1 MVAVIRPLGSFVTP
15 EREEWSAGFG
25 IGVIE
30 AIEIGNTDKEVD
42 DDAFEEWD
50 ADDDDFED
58 EGDEDAPDDEIDD
71 DLDDDGLD

>member
-15 EREEWSAGFG
+15 EREGWSAGFG

-42 DDAFEEWD
+42 DDAFE
-50 ADDDDFED
+50 
-58 EGDEDAPDDEIDD
+58 
-71 DLDDDGLD
+71 